1 MRRPP
6 PFPVFYAPRRGEVN
20 YLMERGIPFYLCSI
34 EEFAQLER
42 LAQERGT
49 VPEHMRGT
57 FSVNGGL
64 EFVDKTRAPG
74 AFGPATTRDRE
85 DNPLVQHEYDQIIA
99 DEESDNQRC
108 ETLCDIV
115 RMSVTIGLVL

>member
-1 MRRPP
+1 MMRPP
-6 PFPVFYAPRRGEVN
+6 SPFPVFYEPRRGEVN

-74 AFGPATTRDRE
+74 ASAAATTRDGE
-85 DNPLVQHEYDQIIA
+85 ENPLVQLDYDQIIA

-108 ETLCDIV
+108 ECDCPPV
-115 RMSVTIGLVL
+115 PSY